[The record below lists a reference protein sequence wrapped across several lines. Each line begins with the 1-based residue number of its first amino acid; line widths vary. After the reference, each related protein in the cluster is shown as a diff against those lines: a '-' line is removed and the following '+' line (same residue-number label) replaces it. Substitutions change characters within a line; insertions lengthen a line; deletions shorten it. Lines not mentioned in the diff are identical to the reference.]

1 MYLYIETFLNSNG
14 ESTERIKLPI
24 IKNNVCRNIFYNDS
38 LTLYEVVA
46 YVLKLYISRKN
57 MLDPSIQNMLT

>member
-1 MYLYIETFLNSNG
+1 MYLYTETFLNSNG
-14 ESTERIKLPI
+14 ESTERIKLQI